1 VTIAD
6 ILASVMALEKE
17 ISDTPVGAPEFAAIV
32 TQIADIQRELERT
45 RSVQG
50 PLIPDA
56 SSPKTADEESAI
68 YLERSLRSLMKAAEA
83 KR

>member
-1 VTIAD
+1 MTIAD

-17 ISDTPVGAPEFAAIV
+17 ISDTPVGAPEFGAIV
-32 TQIADIQRELERT
+32 TQIAEIQRELERT

-50 PLIPDA
+50 ALVPDA
-56 SSPKTADEESAI
+56 SSSKTADEESAI
-68 YLERSLRSLMKAAEA
+68 DLERSLRSLMKAAEA